1 MNWFMPA
8 LVSRRPDSGGGI
20 NEDEGTRRCSRSSKK
35 RRNVSRIAAPSIGKA
50 SLPGGAG
57 PAVRGLGVGGERGGE
72 LLLLLA
78 HGLAPLGDRLGEQAS
93 YVHQPAAGLA
103 GEVGRR
109 DPAGLLAQEPHR
121 HHCAGDPRA
130 EAERDPEDPP
140 HRYLFLPP
148 KRLEAFFSPAPN
160 ATIFTSGPEAAC
172 STRPEMRVTRPP
184 ISPADSSHPPPRASS
199 RFVRSTE
206 PLTSRRSGIVSSR
219 IESTI
224 IFVLSSTRNVL
235 MSTTHMK
242 ITRSPQKADRTMRA
256 TSPPSSAAIMRS
268 PRVRVR
274 AGASYRGRRGR
285 ARPSTARLLALV
297 RRLVVPPAREP

>member
-35 RRNVSRIAAPSIGKA
+35 RRNVSRIAAPSLGEG

-57 PAVRGLGVGGERGGE
+57 PGLRGPVGGERGGE

-103 GEVGRR
+103 CEVGRR

-121 HHCAGDPRA
+121 HHGAGDPRA

-140 HRYLFLPP
+140 HRSLFLPP

-172 STRPEMRVTRPP
+172 STRPEMRFTRPT
-184 ISPADSSHPPPRASS
+184 ISPADSSIPSTPSSS
-199 RFVRSTE
+199 RFGRSAE
-206 PLTSRRSGIVSSR
+206 PLTSRRRGIVSSR
-219 IESTI
+219 IA
-224 IFVLSSTRNVL
+224 
-235 MSTTHMK
+235 
-242 ITRSPQKADRTMRA
+242 P
-256 TSPPSSAAIMRS
+256 
-268 PRVRVR
+268 
-274 AGASYRGRRGR
+274 
-285 ARPSTARLLALV
+285 
-297 RRLVVPPAREP
+297 